1 MAGELLDIAAR
12 SSSGVGM
19 RSAAA
24 NRFLPKVRIIKPEII
39 EKSNTIK
46 KGQLYVSRI
55 SLDIQDSSYLPFIAC
70 TME

>member
-1 MAGELLDIAAR
+1 MAGELLDMAAK

-39 EKSNTIK
+39 ENVVIDRAKR
-46 KGQLYVSRI
+46 G
-55 SLDIQDSSYLPFIAC
+55 
-70 TME
+70 E